1 MDEFGRVLSSGAP
14 CQTDECEN
22 GSVTRGIGSEIESI
36 PEDLDRARIQVQSP
50 TMSTPERKTNIHIK
64 HDDIVRIIEDKYD
77 RYIREI
83 IDNIRAMPSK
93 SKSCEFE
100 DDDDAWA
107 IDDNAWED
115 WRSEQ
120 RSKSS
125 DTPESAANIARDEC
139 AKNIRKLP
147 DDELALLWTM
157 THEYD
162 NVTRLEGY
170 WTYGEPM
177 RSSVTQEL
185 YRRIQEIAAE
195 PPISLHS
202 FILTL
207 VYSWNED
214 RLKEQAECD
223 ETDEEPVEE
232 SVNRMDDRDNNWF
245 DDRHRMPSAAAV
257 TRTIWDA
264 DETGGWW
271 CLGEDD
277 NPSTIADVLEFV
289 GKDCFGGWQWQE
301 MENYINRLTPYER
314 RMMNLSEFIEIFY
327 GVLLG
332 DGPPAN

>member
-1 MDEFGRVLSSGAP
+1 MDEFGRVFSSIAP
-14 CQTDECEN
+14 YQTDECEN

-36 PEDLDRARIQVQSP
+36 QEDLDRARIQVQSP

-162 NVTRLEGY
+162 NVTRLDGY

-177 RSSVTQEL
+177 RSSVAEEL
-185 YRRIQEIAAE
+185 YTRIQAIAAA
-195 PPISLHS
+195 PRVPLHS
-202 FILTL
+202 FIMNL
-207 VYSWNED
+207 VDDWNKSRDEENAEIDAWNEERREERVAGDAWANERFEDPD
-214 RLKEQAECD
+214 RI
-223 ETDEEPVEE
+223 
-232 SVNRMDDRDNNWF
+232 
-245 DDRHRMPSAAAV
+245 PSAVEV
-257 TRTIWDA
+257 TKTVWDA
-264 DETGGWW
+264 EETGGN
-271 CLGEDD
+271 CVLRNDA
-277 NPSTIADVLEFV
+277 NTLTIADVLEIQAIEY
-289 GKDCFGGWQWQE
+289 FGGQGWQD
-301 MENYINRLTPYER
+301 MEDYINRLTPSER
-314 RMMNLSEFIEIFY
+314 KMMNLSEFIEIFY
-327 GVLLG
+327 DVLRG
-332 DGPPAN
+332 FGTPE